1 MPRDATLHVKLQS
14 ELAQHLKR
22 LAKSR
27 GVSLSSL
34 VRQAIAAAYQPDLLN
49 LAQSQRHALEAYQ
62 GGYISIGRLAEAMG
76 LHVLQTRDWLKEHGI
91 PENTSFGERD
101 SINA

>member
-49 LAQSQRHALEAYQ
+49 LISSTWHNRNGTPLKHTRAAISASVALPRQWACMFY
-62 GGYISIGRLAEAMG
+62 RLETG
-76 LHVLQTRDWLKEHGI
+76 
-91 PENTSFGERD
+91 
-101 SINA
+101 